1 MTPFDWAIIVL
12 ALLAVA
18 MLFGA
23 LMGIEMTQL
32 NQPRPSSPGG
42 RGKTVRRAPHRAGGP
57 ALPYRSK
64 TA

>member
-23 LMGIEMTQL
+23 LLGIEMTQP

-42 RGKTVRRAPHRAGGP
+42 RGQTVRRETQRPEVP